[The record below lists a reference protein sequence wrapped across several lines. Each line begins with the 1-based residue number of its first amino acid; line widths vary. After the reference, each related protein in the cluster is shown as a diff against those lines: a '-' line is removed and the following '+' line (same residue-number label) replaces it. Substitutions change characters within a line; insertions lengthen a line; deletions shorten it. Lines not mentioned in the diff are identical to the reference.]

1 MSNNVFSNLNA
12 DGAER
17 NADNVGKSGFSVY
30 PTNVYEMQIKYAY
43 TGTSMSSKAM
53 SVTIVGNILNYNG
66 SNTNPYS
73 ETLWITNKDGLNYS
87 MSKDNKKKL
96 LTGFQTLDDICCLAT
111 GKHLSQQGTVDKIIE
126 KYDYDTKSMQK
137 ASVPVI
143 EGLIDKKV
151 TVAISQIK
159 DFKRKKFDDGY
170 KTINDFK
177 DSNRIEKVFANDKH
191 LTVNE
196 ILNKVESSEF
206 YNTWLEKHKGKV
218 QDRTKD
224 KKPEVILADNNT
236 GSSASPDIPS
246 AEGVPTVDPF
256 GA

>member
-1 MSNNVFSNLNA
+1 
-12 DGAER
+12 
-17 NADNVGKSGFSVY
+17 
-30 PTNVYEMQIKYAY
+30 
-43 TGTSMSSKAM
+43 
-53 SVTIVGNILNYNG
+53 
-66 SNTNPYS
+66 
-73 ETLWITNKDGLNYS
+73 
-87 MSKDNKKKL
+87 
-96 LTGFQTLDDICCLAT
+96 
-111 GKHLSQQGTVDKIIE
+111 
-126 KYDYDTKSMQK
+126 MQK